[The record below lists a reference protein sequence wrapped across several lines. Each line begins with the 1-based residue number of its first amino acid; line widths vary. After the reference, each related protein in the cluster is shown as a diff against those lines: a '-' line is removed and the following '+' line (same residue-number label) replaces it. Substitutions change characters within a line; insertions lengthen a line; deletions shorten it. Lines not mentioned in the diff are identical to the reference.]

1 MKKLF
6 FCFIFLFFIFKGYS
20 QTYTWNAYPA
30 GGSAYTNGNM
40 SVAVTS
46 SGAYFQSGTP
56 KYVAAGNNAD
66 HPSNGNF
73 YCTSE
78 GLLLAVDW
86 PNISQ
91 SVTITITF
99 ATPVCGPVTFSLFD
113 INADFYDDGTTK
125 FTYYTDKVDI
135 SATDGA
141 SAAIPTGSVAVAGC
155 SNLYS
160 TTGAAR
166 TITADYNNCACGSND
181 VTITSSTLV
190 KTIVIKYYSGPATYG
205 PTPTY
210 PSWQYLV
217 LSNIIAI
224 APPTPAIAGPD
235 QTVCG
240 TTATL
245 AGNTAV
251 SGAGTWTLVSGS
263 GSITTPSSSTSSVT
277 GLGAGANVFQWTI
290 SNACGTS
297 SSQVTITSNPA
308 MTTPIAGPDQSLCST
323 SATLAGNTPTVG
335 TGLWTLVSGSG
346 TITSS
351 SLPNS
356 GVTNLGTGANV
367 FQWTI
372 SNPPCTPLS
381 SQVTIT
387 GVVSP
392 TVSNAGTDETVC
404 STSATLTGNTPTA
417 GTGLWTVIS
426 GTGTITTPSSATS
439 GITGLGA
446 GATVFEWTISNTCG
460 TSSSQVTITAN
471 PATTIPVA
479 GANQNVC
486 STIATLA
493 GNTPTVGTGLWTLVS
508 GSGAITSPSFPN
520 SGVTG
525 LGTGPT
531 VFQWTISNAPCA
543 PLSSQVTITGVVSPT
558 IANVGADQIV
568 CSTSATLAGNIA
580 TTGTGLWTLVSGTG
594 TISTPS
600 SPNSTVTGL
609 GAGATVFQWTISN
622 SPCLSSSDQVTI
634 TNTGGGLTV
643 TISAQTNVSC
653 YGGNNGSLIASA
665 TGGAGSLTY
674 LWAPGGG
681 AAPTANNLLAG
692 TYTISVTD
700 GSGCVGIETAA
711 ITQPDS
717 IVAIVSTTPSSCGS
731 TNGSATVVA
740 TGGTGSL
747 TYLWN
752 NGGATTATIN
762 NIGAGSYIV
771 TITDS
776 LACIKTGI
784 GTIATTGGPTANA
797 GVNSTISSGSSTQLT
812 ASGGISYF
820 WTPPTGLDCDT
831 CRTPSASPV
840 GTTTY
845 CVMVSDNGGCT
856 DTACITITVIDT
868 VPIVL
873 CGTVYVPD
881 AFTPAN
887 NDLVNDVFKPVTT
900 CVHDYR
906 FLIFNRWGEKLF
918 ETSNPGE
925 GWNGY
930 YKGVLSKQDVYVYK
944 LFFMDPKNEFH
955 QEIGKFLLLR

>member
-1 MKKLF
+1 M
-6 FCFIFLFFIFKGYS
+6 
-20 QTYTWNAYPA
+20 
-30 GGSAYTNGNM
+30 
-40 SVAVTS
+40 V
-46 SGAYFQSGTP
+46 
-56 KYVAAGNNAD
+56 
-66 HPSNGNF
+66 
-73 YCTSE
+73 
-78 GLLLAVDW
+78 
-86 PNISQ
+86 
-91 SVTITITF
+91 
-99 ATPVCGPVTFSLFD
+99 
-113 INADFYDDGTTK
+113 
-125 FTYYTDKVDI
+125 
-135 SATDGA
+135 
-141 SAAIPTGSVAVAGC
+141 
-155 SNLYS
+155 
-160 TTGAAR
+160 
-166 TITADYNNCACGSND
+166 SND
-181 VTITSSTLV
+181 VTITSPTLV

-205 PTPTY
+205 PNPTY

-240 TTATL
+240 TTAIL
-245 AGNTAV
+245 GGNTAIV
-251 SGAGTWTLVSGS
+251 GTGTWTLVSGS
-263 GSITTPSSSTSSVT
+263 GTITSPSSPTSGLT
-277 GLGAGANVFQWTI
+277 GLGAGATVFQWTI
-290 SNACGTS
+290 SNVCGTS

-346 TITSS
+346 TITSP

-356 GVTNLGTGANV
+356 GVTSLGTGANV

-392 TVSNAGTDETVC
+392 TVSNAGSDQTIC
-404 STSATLTGNTPTA
+404 GTSATLNGNIPTA
-417 GTGLWTVIS
+417 GTGLWTLIS
-426 GTGTITTPSSATS
+426 GTGTITTPSSPTS
-439 GITGLGA
+439 GITALGA
-446 GATVFEWTISNTCG
+446 GASIFEWRISNLCG
-460 TSSSQVTITAN
+460 TGSSQVTITSN

-486 STIATLA
+486 STTATLA
-493 GNTPTVGTGLWTLVS
+493 GNVPTVGTGLWTLVS
-508 GSGAITSPSFPN
+508 GSGTITSPSLPN

-558 IANVGADQIV
+558 IANAGADQTV

-580 TTGTGLWTLVSGTG
+580 TAGTGLWTLVSGSG

-600 SPNSTVTGL
+600 SANSTVTGL

-622 SPCLSSSDQVTI
+622 SPCPSSSDQVTI

-643 TISAQTNVSC
+643 TITSLTNVSC
-653 YGGNNGSLIASA
+653 YGGNNGGAVVSA
-665 TGGAGSLTY
+665 TGGIGSLTY
-674 LWAPGGG
+674 LWTPTGG

-717 IVAIVSTTPSSCGS
+717 ITTIVSTTPSSCGS
-731 TNGSATVVA
+731 ANGSAMVVA
-740 TGGTGSL
+740 SGGTGSL
-747 TYLWN
+747 IYLWS
-752 NGGATTATIN
+752 NGGTLSQISN
-762 NIGAGSYIV
+762 LSSQIYSV
-771 TITDS
+771 TVTDS
-776 LACIKTGI
+776 LGCIKTGT

-797 GVNSTISSGSSTQLT
+797 GVNITINSGSSAQLT

-831 CRTPSASPV
+831 CRIPTASPV
-840 GTTTY
+840 LSTTY
-845 CVMVSDNGGCT
+845 CVMVSDNAGCT
-856 DTACITITVIDT
+856 DTACVTVTVIDT
-868 VPIVL
+868 VPVAL

-887 NDLVNDVFKPVTT
+887 NDLVNDLFKPVTT
-900 CVHDYR
+900 CVHDYM
-906 FLIFNRWGEKLF
+906 FLIFNRWGEKIF

-930 YKGVLSKQDVYVYK
+930 YKGALSKQDVYVYK
-944 LFFMDPKNEFH
+944 IFFMDPKNEFH
-955 QEIGKFLLLR
+955 QDIGKFLLLR

>member
-1 MKKLF
+1 MKKRII
-6 FCFIFLFFIFKGYS
+6 CFVFLFFTIKIFS

-30 GGSAYTNGNM
+30 GGSAYTTGNM

-46 SGAYFQSGTP
+46 TGAYFESGTP

-86 PNISQ
+86 PNTAQ
-91 SVTITITF
+91 SVTLTITF
-99 ATPVCGPVTFSLFD
+99 ATPVCGPVTFSFFD
-113 INADFYDDGTTK
+113 INADFWDDGTTK

-135 SATDGA
+135 SATDAA
-141 SAAIPTGSVAVAGC
+141 SAAIPTGSIAVAGC
-155 SNLYS
+155 SNIYS

-181 VTITSSTLV
+181 VTITSPTLV

-210 PSWQYLV
+210 PAWQYLV

-245 AGNTAV
+245 AGNTATV
-251 SGAGTWTLVSGS
+251 GTGTWTLVSGS
-263 GSITTPSSSTSSVT
+263 GTITNPSSPTSAVT
-277 GLGAGANVFQWTI
+277 ALGSGANVFQWTI

-308 MTTPIAGPDQSLCST
+308 MTAPIAGPDQSVCSP

-346 TITSS
+346 TITSP

-356 GVTNLGTGANV
+356 GITGLGAGANV

-392 TVSNAGTDETVC
+392 TVSNAGTDQTIC
-404 STSATLTGNTPTA
+404 GTSATLAGNTPTA
-417 GTGLWTVIS
+417 GTGLWTLIS
-426 GTGTITTPSSATS
+426 GSGTITTPSSPTS

-446 GATVFEWTISNTCG
+446 GASVFEWTISNICG

-471 PATTIPVA
+471 PATTSPLA
-479 GANQNVC
+479 GADQNVC
-486 STIATLA
+486 SATATLA

-508 GSGAITSPSFPN
+508 GSGSITSPSLPN

-525 LGTGPT
+525 LGAGPA
-531 VFQWTISNAPCA
+531 VFQWTISNPPCT

-558 IANVGADQIV
+558 VANAGADQTV

-580 TTGTGLWTLVSGTG
+580 TVGTGFWTLVSGSG
-594 TISTPS
+594 TISTPT

-622 SPCLSSSDQVTI
+622 SPCPSSSDLVTI

-643 TISAQTNVSC
+643 TITSQTNVSC
-653 YGGNNGSLIASA
+653 YGGNNGSTAVSA
-665 TGGAGSLTY
+665 IGGIGSLTY
-674 LWAPGGG
+674 LWAPDGG
-681 AAPTANNLLAG
+681 AAPTANNLVAG

-700 GSGCVGIETAA
+700 GSGCVAIETTV

-717 IVAIVSTTPSSCGS
+717 ILAIVSTTPTTCG
-731 TNGSATVVA
+731 NNDGSATVVA
-740 TGGTGSL
+740 SGGTGSF
-747 TYLWN
+747 TYLWS
-752 NGGATTATIN
+752 NGSTLSQISNLTPQIY
-762 NIGAGSYIV
+762 SV

-776 LACIKTGI
+776 LGCAKTGT
-784 GTIATTGGPTANA
+784 GTIVTTGGATANA
-797 GVNSTISSGSSTQLT
+797 GANVTISSGSSTQLS

-831 CRTPSASPV
+831 CRTPTADPV
-840 GTTTY
+840 ATTIY
-845 CVMVSDNGGCT
+845 CVMVSDNAGCT
-856 DTACITITVIDT
+856 DTACVTVTVIDT
-868 VPIVL
+868 VPISL

-900 CVHDYR
+900 CVHDYL

-930 YKGVLSKQDVYVYK
+930 YKGALSKQDVYVYK
-944 LFFMDPKNEFH
+944 IFFIDAKNEFH
-955 QEIGKFLLLR
+955 QYIGKFLLLR

>member
-1 MKKLF
+1 MKKFF
-6 FCFIFLFFIFKGYS
+6 FCFIFLFFAFKGYS

-30 GGSAYTNGNM
+30 GGAAYTNGNM

-99 ATPVCGPVTFSLFD
+99 ATPVCGPVTFSFFD

-135 SATDGA
+135 SATDGG
-141 SAAIPTGSVAVAGC
+141 SAAIPVSAITAAGCPNSYSSSGSV
-155 SNLYS
+155 
-160 TTGAAR
+160 R

-181 VTITSSTLV
+181 VTITSPTLV

-210 PSWQYLV
+210 PAWQYLV

-245 AGNTAV
+245 AGNTAIV
-251 SGAGTWTLVSGS
+251 GTGTWTLVSGS
-263 GSITTPSSSTSSVT
+263 GSITTPSSPTSGLT

-308 MTTPIAGPDQSLCST
+308 MTTPIAGPDQDLCSIT
-323 SATLAGNTPTVG
+323 ATLAGNTPTVG
-335 TGLWTLVSGSG
+335 TGLWTLISGSG
-346 TITSS
+346 TITSP

-356 GVTNLGTGANV
+356 GITGLGTGANV

-372 SNPPCTPLS
+372 SNAPCTPLS

-392 TVSNAGTDETVC
+392 TVSNAGSDQTIC
-404 STSATLTGNTPTA
+404 GTSATLSGNTPTA

-426 GTGTITTPSSATS
+426 GTGTITAPSSPIS

-460 TSSSQVTITAN
+460 TSSSQVTITSN
-471 PATTIPVA
+471 PATTVPVA
-479 GANQNVC
+479 GADQNVC
-486 STIATLA
+486 STTATLA

-508 GSGAITSPSFPN
+508 GSGTITSPSLPN
-520 SGVTG
+520 SGITG
-525 LGTGPT
+525 LGTGAN
-531 VFQWTISNAPCA
+531 VFQWTISNTPCA

-558 IANVGADQIV
+558 VANAGADQTV
-568 CSTSATLAGNIA
+568 CSTSTTLAGNTA
-580 TTGTGLWTLVSGTG
+580 TTGTGLWTLVSGSG

-600 SPNSTVTGL
+600 SSNSTVSGL

-622 SPCLSSSDQVTI
+622 SPCPSSSDQVTI
-634 TNTGGGLTV
+634 NNTGAGLTV
-643 TISAQTNVSC
+643 TITSQTNVSC
-653 YGGNNGSLIASA
+653 YGGNNGSATVSA
-665 TGGAGSLTY
+665 TGGIGSLSY
-674 LWAPGGG
+674 LWTPAGG
-681 AAPTANNLLAG
+681 AAPIANNLLAG

-700 GSGCVGIETAA
+700 GSGCVGIETAV

-717 IVAIVSTTPSSCGS
+717 ITAIISATPTTCGNN
-731 TNGSATVVA
+731 NGSATVVA
-740 TGGTGSL
+740 SGATGGL
-747 TYLWN
+747 TYLWS
-752 NGGATTATIN
+752 NGGTLSQISN
-762 NIGAGSYIV
+762 LPSQIYSV

-776 LACIKTGI
+776 LGCIKTGT
-784 GTIATTGGPTANA
+784 GTIVATGGPTANA
-797 GVNSTISSGSSTQLT
+797 GVNITISSGSSTQLT
-812 ASGGISYF
+812 ASGGISYL
-820 WTPPTGLDCDT
+820 WTPTAGLDCDT
-831 CRTPSASPV
+831 CRTPPASPV
-840 GTTTY
+840 ATTIY
-845 CVMVSDNGGCT
+845 CVMVSDNAGCT
-856 DTACITITVIDT
+856 DTACVTVTVIDT
-868 VPIVL
+868 VPIAL

-881 AFTPAN
+881 AFTPSN

-900 CVHDYR
+900 CVHDYQ
-906 FLIFNRWGEKLF
+906 FLIFNRWGEKIF

-930 YKGVLSKQDVYVYK
+930 YKGALSKQDVYVYK
-944 LFFMDPKNEFH
+944 LLFMDPKNEFH
-955 QEIGKFLLLR
+955 QDIGKFLLLR